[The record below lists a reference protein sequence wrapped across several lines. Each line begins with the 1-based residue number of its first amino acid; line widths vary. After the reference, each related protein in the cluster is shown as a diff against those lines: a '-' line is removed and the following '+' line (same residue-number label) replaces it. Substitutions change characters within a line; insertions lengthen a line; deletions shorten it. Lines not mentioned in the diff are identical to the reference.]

1 MKHIYLIPVTEG
13 DNSTFIVDVVQI
25 GVRVVRIIQDQS
37 AAEVEC
43 KHILPLMR
51 WNNNVT
57 DRRPSQY

>member
-1 MKHIYLIPVTEG
+1 MKRIYLIPITEG

-43 KHILPLMR
+43 KYILRLMK
-51 WNNNVT
+51 WNHKCN
-57 DRRPSQY
+57 